1 MTPQGHEVATLERVQ
16 ANLNAEGY
24 RVVLQPDRYTLP
36 DFLQDLHPDAV
47 AFGERGNLG
56 NLVVEV
62 VSRSNNTEQKL
73 QRFRN
78 ALSGQPDWKL
88 HTVWTSGHT
97 VPPSPKQ
104 VSRKSV
110 QSSLQQIRNLVE
122 SGFVQPAFL
131 LCWATLEAVGRRLL
145 PSELEKPQ
153 TPARLVEH
161 LAAQGHLSRAEV
173 SNLKNWA
180 QIRNKLV
187 HGDLDLDI
195 PELETRQF
203 SEIIA
208 RVNSSSS

>member
-1 MTPQGHEVATLERVQ
+1 MTPQAHEVAILERVQ

-36 DFLQDLHPDAV
+36 DFLQDLSPDAV
-47 AFGERGNLG
+47 AFGERG

-62 VSRSNNTEQKL
+62 VSRSNNTDQKL

-78 ALSGQPDWKL
+78 ALDGQPDWKL

-104 VSRKSV
+104 ASRKSV
-110 QSSLQQIRNLVE
+110 QSSLRQITNLLE

-153 TPARLVEH
+153 SPARLVEH
-161 LAAQGHLSRAEV
+161 LAAQGHLARAEV
-173 SNLKNWA
+173 STLKSWA
-180 QIRNKLV
+180 QTRNKLV

-195 PELETRQF
+195 SELETRKF
-203 SEIIA
+203 SEIIT
-208 RVNSSSS
+208 RVSSLSS

>member
-1 MTPQGHEVATLERVQ
+1 MIPQGHEAAILERVQ

-36 DFLQDLHPDAV
+36 DFLQELRPDAI
-47 AFGERGNLG
+47 AFGEQG

-62 VSRSNNTEQKL
+62 VSRSDKTDQKL

-88 HTVWTSGHT
+88 RTVWTSGHT

-173 SNLKNWA
+173 STLKSWA

-187 HGDLDLDI
+187 HGDLDLDVS
-195 PELETRQF
+195 ELETRKF
-203 SEIIA
+203 FEIIA
-208 RVNSSSS
+208 RVNSSSV